1 MYASKVF
8 ESQGLIQRSRTEIGT
23 YKCQFCQR
31 KEYKYHQGLNRHK
44 KDCDMNPDKK
54 RKSTESDEEADM
66 QQKLHQSSANTN
78 YKNIMATDC
87 NDKKKI
93 QKTFERME
101 PLAAGLLHQRFLAE
115 DTQYNRDKEEF
126 ESKTRENE
134 KVKKVLKSF
143 EPESP
148 PVVSSSSSG
157 AASGGGGGVMGM
169 LGMGARK

>member
-1 MYASKVF
+1 
-8 ESQGLIQRSRTEIGT
+8 
-23 YKCQFCQR
+23 
-31 KEYKYHQGLNRHK
+31 
-44 KDCDMNPDKK
+44 MNPDKK

-66 QQKLHQSSANTN
+66 QQKLHKSSANIN
-78 YKNIMATDC
+78 YTNIMATDC

-93 QKTFERME
+93 QRIFERME

-115 DTQYNRDKEEF
+115 ETQYNRDKEEF

-148 PVVSSSSSG
+148 PAVPSSSSRAASEGGG
-157 AASGGGGGVMGM
+157 AASGGGSGIMGYFSS
-169 LGMGARK
+169 AKK